1 MSQNKKSHKSQTK
14 KEKAESEIIDDC
26 LETENIENIF
36 TSKDPT
42 IKDVLIILREIMNS
56 VQFMSAKYDVLV
68 TRNLELENLCDKLKL
83 DNKRNLEEIK
93 ELKQNIKKNGKTFS
107 EKKLEI
113 HGIPYNQNEDL
124 EDIIV
129 KIGVNFDLNLKKE
142 DIDEAFRIQKNKNY
156 KSSNNNDTPVMVT
169 FLRKKDRES
178 FLSMRRRRSIFTD
191 EVNIHGK
198 RSQIF
203 INEHL
208 TKESKELLW
217 KAKKIKTEKNFK
229 FLWIK
234 NGNILLRKTENSEV
248 IKINAEEDLEKLS

>member
-93 ELKQNIKKNGKTFS
+93 ELKQNIKKM
-107 EKKLEI
+107 
-113 HGIPYNQNEDL
+113 
-124 EDIIV
+124 
-129 KIGVNFDLNLKKE
+129 
-142 DIDEAFRIQKNKNY
+142 A
-156 KSSNNNDTPVMVT
+156 
-169 FLRKKDRES
+169 
-178 FLSMRRRRSIFTD
+178 RRLVRRSL
-191 EVNIHGK
+191 
-198 RSQIF
+198 RSTVYHI
-203 INEHL
+203 
-208 TKESKELLW
+208 TKM
-217 KAKKIKTEKNFK
+217 KT
-229 FLWIK
+229 WRI
-234 NGNILLRKTENSEV
+234 
-248 IKINAEEDLEKLS
+248 

>member
-1 MSQNKKSHKSQTK
+1 M
-14 KEKAESEIIDDC
+14 
-26 LETENIENIF
+26 
-36 TSKDPT
+36 
-42 IKDVLIILREIMNS
+42 
-56 VQFMSAKYDVLV
+56 
-68 TRNLELENLCDKLKL
+68 
-83 DNKRNLEEIK
+83 
-93 ELKQNIKKNGKTFS
+93 
-107 EKKLEI
+107 
-113 HGIPYNQNEDL
+113 